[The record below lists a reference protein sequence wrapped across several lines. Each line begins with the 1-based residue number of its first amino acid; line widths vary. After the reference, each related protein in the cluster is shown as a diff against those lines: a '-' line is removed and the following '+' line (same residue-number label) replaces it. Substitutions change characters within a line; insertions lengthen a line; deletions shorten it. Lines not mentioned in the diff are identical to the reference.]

1 MLRFAFKMLVEILCG
16 IVILSILFTIWAKKK
31 LSLWANLG
39 VPEMERK
46 WPWKDDV
53 FMKRVH
59 FNEAFYKQ
67 SLEFKDSSYCGGY
80 FLFQPQLLVHDVDLI
95 KHILVK
101 DFDNF
106 VSNQVFSCIFNNQNF
121 YWALFTCR
129 LTDSHLHLAK
139 YFILVHF
146 PIRYG

>member
-53 FMKRVH
+53 LMKRVH

-67 SLEFKDSSYCGGY
+67 SLKFKDSPYYGGY
-80 FLFQPQLLVHDVDLI
+80 FLFQPQLWVHDVNLI

-101 DFDNF
+101 DFEYF
-106 VSNQVFSCIFNNQNF
+106 VSMCTCFSCIFE
-121 YWALFTCR
+121 
-129 LTDSHLHLAK
+129 
-139 YFILVHF
+139 
-146 PIRYG
+146 